1 MDFIKEAIS
10 ITTAQASARPM
21 TEAEISSM
29 IKAVALALK
38 DASVMEPTPAAAP
51 VDAKASIKETSII
64 CLECGKKFKVLT
76 KKHLVTHGLTPD
88 GYRAKYGFKKSQ
100 PLACKALSR
109 ERRKVMGGTK
119 IWERR
124 AKGGTPEA
132 TAA

>member
-1 MDFIKEAIS
+1 MDYVKEAIAV
-10 ITTAQASARPM
+10 TTAQASARPM

-38 DASVMEPTPAAAP
+38 DIVEEPAQPVAAP
-51 VDAKASIKETSII
+51 VDAKASIKETSIT

-88 GYRAKYGFKKSQ
+88 EYRLRYGFKKSQ
-100 PLACKALSR
+100 ALACKSLSR

-132 TAA
+132 AA

>member
-10 ITTAQASARPM
+10 ITTAQAGARPM
-21 TEAEISSM
+21 TEAEIGGM
-29 IKAVALALK
+29 IRAVAMALK
-38 DASVMEPTPAAAP
+38 AIIEEPAQPAAAP
-51 VDAKASIKETSII
+51 IDAKWSIKERSVI
-64 CLECGKKFKVLT
+64 CLECGKAFKVLT

-88 GYRAKYGFKKSQ
+88 EYRLKYGMKKSQ
-100 PLACKALSR
+100 PLVCKSLSR

-124 AKGGTPEA
+124 AKSGAAEA

>member
-38 DASVMEPTPAAAP
+38 AIIEEPAQPAAAP
-51 VDAKASIKETSII
+51 VDAKASIKERSII
-64 CLECGKKFKVLT
+64 CLECGKPFKVLT
-76 KKHLVTHGLTPD
+76 RKHLITHGLTPD
-88 GYRAKYGFKKSQ
+88 EYRSRYGFKKSQ
-100 PLACKALSR
+100 ALACKSLSR

-124 AKGGTPEA
+124 AKTTEA
-132 TAA
+132 AA